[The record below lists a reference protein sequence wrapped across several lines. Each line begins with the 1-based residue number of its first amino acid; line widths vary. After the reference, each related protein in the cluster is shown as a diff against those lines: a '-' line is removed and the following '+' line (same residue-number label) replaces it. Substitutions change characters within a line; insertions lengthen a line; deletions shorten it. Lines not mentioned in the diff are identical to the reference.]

1 MFFAYANMHTCT
13 SYRRNSRSRSRGWGR
28 GSCHVDLFWR
38 CTSCSF
44 FAPTNDLPC
53 LHHQRSPK
61 PVLSAYYFVCSTLCI
76 HCTPHV
82 SPAVP
87 HPILPSIP
95 TLFLPQLA
103 GELIITYHSWRTYPK
118 SKHLT
123 LLIRLMPVGCT
134 GFSPG
139 YMQRAPCFLL
149 PDYPELLLD
158 TVCSVFSK
166 LKRKS
171 LPQKAE

>member
-1 MFFAYANMHTCT
+1 MCIVHCVLCSLPMRICT
-13 SYRRNSRSRSRGWGR
+13 LAPCRRSWRRSMGCSRGWGR

-44 FAPTNDLPC
+44 LAPTNDLPC

-76 HCTPHV
+76 HCTPHW
-82 SPAVP
+82 SPAAP
-87 HPILPSIP
+87 HPFPSPIP

-134 GFSPG
+134 SFSPG
-139 YMQRAPCFLL
+139 YMQCARASCSLL
-149 PDYPELLLD
+149 PAP
-158 TVCSVFSK
+158 
-166 LKRKS
+166 
-171 LPQKAE
+171 